1 MIFYKKTNK
10 LKSFWVEDYTPTEK
24 EFFLSL
30 GFKETNYNETLIKIG
45 IKNNLSFNG
54 SGMFG
59 FWSDEEVQ
67 KIHAEVMKQFNLKRI
82 VIKISFEK

>member
-1 MIFYKKTNK
+1 
-10 LKSFWVEDYTPTEK
+10 
-24 EFFLSL
+24 
-30 GFKETNYNETLIKIG
+30 
-45 IKNNLSFNG
+45 
-54 SGMFG
+54 MFG